1 MPVAGIVEMCIRDR
15 VKITGPIFPVPKAM
29 LDRMDVFI
37 SCAGAA
43 RTSSDA
49 GYITITM
56 DSTDFEPIGILGY
69 TTNDNVHRN
78 PEKPHQSTMEPVS
91 YTHLDVYKR
100 QAYRSLL
107 PNIPL
112 RMNK

>member
-1 MPVAGIVEMCIRDR
+1 
-15 VKITGPIFPVPKAM
+15 
-29 LDRMDVFI
+29 MDVFI

-78 PEKPHQSTMEPVS
+78 PEKPHQSTMELLEEILYQKKYEKMPPKLELSSADTWKCFRRIWTIWNV
-91 YTHLDVYKR
+91 LQKR
-100 QAYRSLL
+100 
-107 PNIPL
+107 NTI
-112 RMNK
+112 MI